1 MITSMMGRMA
11 DAEKLSIPQLQQAIK
26 NGTIPAYVGVP
37 LLQDKVKQYQKAM
50 AMQQAQQGQGQNQV
64 PIAAQVM
71 QDADQYRGIDELSTN
86 LPTEDDD
93 DNNDDEYANGGII
106 AFADKGRVKDP
117 DQYFPEDN
125 LESSNS
131 SVNSSTESVIP
142 FVGLRRNPN
151 SLGLNNRI
159 SEFLM
164 THGDSSVAAT
174 PPVTAAP
181 RVVTAP
187 PASTTGSAPRIVS
200 APPASTTGSASGV
213 EVVEPPVRSGIDN
226 LVAQPPTRL
235 PDTSATPATVE
246 RSMYGNMPLMSPEA
260 KEAFSQYAG
269 MYKDM
274 RGDNKKAREE
284 AKYMA
289 LLQAGFGIAGGTS
302 PNALANINQG
312 VQPALAQYS
321 AAIKDIRKDDREAVK
336 GLIELGLTKEKFLQK
351 TQELG
356 INVYKANKVFE
367 AAQVRANATIAAA
380 NASAEGKSLAKTQ
393 ILYTSEGRELKGRE
407 QIVGKEIFGSTD
419 YLRHQNT
426 LASVPKLPNNPTNQE
441 KIKEAQ
447 DYINAA
453 KELYANKMTPYVNRF
468 KSAHSAFHGDEGIN
482 FNENQYLYPNGKP
495 ATPRVK
501 FGNL

>member
-71 QDADQYRGIDELSTN
+71 QDADQYRGIDKLSTN

-93 DNNDDEYANGGII
+93 NNNDDEYANGGII
-106 AFADKGRVKDP
+106 AFSGKDN
-117 DQYFPEDN
+117 DQVVD
-125 LESSNS
+125 SNS
-131 SVNSSTESVIP
+131 DTNSVIP

-159 SEFLM
+159 PEFLM
-164 THGDSSVAAT
+164 THGDSSAS
-174 PPVTAAP
+174 
-181 RVVTAP
+181 AP
-187 PASTTGSAPRIVS
+187 PASAPRIVS
-200 APPASTTGSASGV
+200 APPVSTTGSASGV

-289 LLQAGFGIAGGTS
+289 LLQAGFGMAGGTS

-336 GLIELGLTKEKFLQK
+336 SLIELGLTKEKFMQEVQK
-351 TQELG
+351 MG
-356 INVYKANKVFE
+356 IDVYKANKVFE

-380 NASAEGKSLAKTQ
+380 NASADGKSLTKTQ
-393 ILYTSEGRELKGRE
+393 TLYTSEGNALTTVAKTT
-407 QIVGKEIFGSTD
+407 GKNIFESPD
-419 YLRHQNT
+419 FLRHQNT
-426 LASVPKLPNNPTNQE
+426 LASVPKLPNSPSNQAVL
-441 KIKEAQ
+441 KEAQ
-447 DYINAA
+447 DKINAA
-453 KELYANKMTPYVNRF
+453 KETYANTMRPYVNRF
-468 KSAHSAFHGDEGIN
+468 KSAHAALHDDGGVN
-482 FNENQYLYPNGKP
+482 FNEDQYLYPKGKP
-495 ATPRVK
+495 ATPRVQ
-501 FGNL
+501 FGSL